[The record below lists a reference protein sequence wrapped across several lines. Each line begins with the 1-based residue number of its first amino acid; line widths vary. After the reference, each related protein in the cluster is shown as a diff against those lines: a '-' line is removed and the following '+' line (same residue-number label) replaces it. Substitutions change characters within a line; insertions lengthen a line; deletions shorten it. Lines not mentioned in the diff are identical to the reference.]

1 MFLGLALCATVAFAQ
16 TSKIM
21 KPVNSP
27 AAQDFK
33 EMMKSRSQEQPVD
46 YKASI
51 FTKDAVY
58 DTLRCFD
65 FATANMTGI
74 NYGSTCKLDSI
85 DQINGQTVGSMAHG
99 STSSKSYWN
108 RATDSA
114 NFETQLRTDFPVLS
128 YLTTP
133 QTGSNIMIRR
143 LQSYAQG
150 DNGLMFISLTD
161 YPIQTGTENI
171 NAYVE
176 FPAVARPSASDD
188 RPIVV
193 RWVQAYI
200 KFHDKE
206 YIDYK
211 IGSAWNTVEI
221 NVAGVDV
228 EVNEFGYFRLSQ
240 TMPFSLR
247 NESSI
252 QIRFRA
258 YSPAMNGDHLGEGD
272 FGWLIDDVTICA
284 LNRTVAADVINPYYI
299 DGFYGQ
305 IPQGM
310 NIPLTFGCQ
319 VQNTGIVDMNVNAVV
334 RAGAIGDAFE
344 TVAAGETTAVPQGN
358 PTDVFDI
365 VIDERGFYDHDSTV
379 DNLFQ
384 GDFYN
389 RATYGATEL
398 GDEYGKGGLSTET
411 AGMNGYMIYIVN
423 ADSSTVLGVYDTV
436 CYNVT
441 TPATTGHSNLSVPGA
456 RWSRD
461 NGIIPSGSSF
471 MPQWRNVGTTRQPRW
486 VWTNEGEPGDY
497 HHRMAGY
504 QVYISYVTGDVVPE
518 NFRFRGLEYVLA
530 TDSNFSITGSKI
542 QPFAFRVARG
552 SDGNWAWYDMGT
564 GADTM
569 YTLNDNDRNA
579 TLATEYTYM
588 LPDENYKAVNIEFPA
603 QPALQ
608 PNTMYLFGYELLNNG
623 NFAVAKTQTF
633 YRGANYATDSTNV
646 SYYSN
651 PETRPYYRQRDC
663 QEPYDAFTYDPQR
676 PSTDGSGLRFG
687 HTFSYLPMIRPIV
700 GELNAATTP
709 VALSCELTDEG
720 HEGDIFVSLQT
731 RNEDSIVC
739 DEVVDL
745 VSAADQ
751 TIFFFPEGNHCVIDS
766 VLANGQKLE
775 VYNQATGQ
783 GVLVAQNYDVED
795 PETGDILLARNYYG
809 MVLNAET
816 MQQLSSGIE
825 FTVYAHYVDYL
836 SIDPVAANV
845 SMRLAPNP
853 ATNAVKMNLSG
864 VEGKVNCSI
873 IDMSGRV
880 IYNANVNAE
889 VEQTIDLSGVPAGA
903 YFVRVTNDSFSKVE
917 KLIIK

>member
-21 KPVNSP
+21 KPVNLP
-27 AAQDFK
+27 VAQDFK
-33 EMMKSRSQEQPVD
+33 EMMKEKPVD

-74 NYGSTCKLDSI
+74 NYGSTCKLSAT
-85 DQINGQTVGSMAHG
+85 DQVNGQAIGNMAHG
-99 STSSKSYWN
+99 STSSLSYWN

-114 NFETQLRTDFPVLS
+114 NFINQLNTTFPGLKQWYGSIMVD
-128 YLTTP
+128 YLQYYST
-133 QTGSNIMIRR
+133 N
-143 LQSYAQG
+143 
-150 DNGLMFISLTD
+150 DNGFMFISLTD
-161 YPIQTGTENI
+161 YSINTGNENI

-176 FPAVARPSASDD
+176 FPAVARPSASDT
-188 RPIVV
+188 RPIVI
-193 RWVQAYI
+193 RWIQGFI
-200 KFHDKE
+200 KFYDQE
-206 YIDYK
+206 YVDYK
-211 IGSAWNTVEI
+211 IGNAWNATEV
-221 NVAGVDV
+221 NVTGVDV
-228 EVNEFGYFRLSQ
+228 ARNDIGAVRNSVTL
-240 TMPFSLR
+240 PFSLR

-258 YSPAMNGDHLGEGD
+258 YSPASRGGDY
-272 FGWLIDDVTICA
+272 GWLIDNVAICA
-284 LNRTVAADVINPYYI
+284 LNREVAAEIINANYI

-319 VQNTGIVDMNVNAVV
+319 VQNTGIVDMNVNAIV

-344 TVAAGETTAVPQGN
+344 TVAAGETTATPQGN
-358 PTDVFDI
+358 PNDVFDI
-365 VIDERGFYDHDSTV
+365 VVDERGFYDYDSTV
-379 DNLFQ
+379 TNSEQ
-384 GDFYN
+384 GAFWN

-398 GDEYGKGGLSTET
+398 GDEYGKGGLPTET
-411 AGMNGYMIYIVN
+411 AGLNGYMIYIVN
-423 ADSSTVLGVYDTV
+423 ADSSSVLGGYDTV
-436 CYNVT
+436 CYNVN
-441 TPATTGHSNLSVPGA
+441 TPATSGHSNLSVPGA
-456 RWSRD
+456 RWARD
-461 NGIIPSGSSF
+461 NGVIPSGSVF
-471 MPQWRNVGTTRQPRW
+471 MPQFISRGNGQWYVSNP
-486 VWTNEGEPGDY
+486 GEYGQY
-497 HHRMAGY
+497 HHRMPGY
-504 QVYISYVTGDVVPE
+504 MVLVSYVTGDVVPE
-518 NFRFRGLEYVLA
+518 NFRFRGLEFVVA
-530 TDSNFSITGSKI
+530 TDSNYTITGSKI
-542 QPFAFRVARG
+542 DPLAFRVARG
-552 SDGNWAWYDMGT
+552 NDGSWDWYNMTT
-564 GADTM
+564 GVDTNG
-569 YTLNDNDRNA
+569 YTLSDNDRNA

-588 LPDENYKAVNIEFPA
+588 LPEENYKAVNIEFPG

-608 PNTMYLFGYELLNNG
+608 PNTMYLFGYELKNNG
-623 NFAVAKTQTF
+623 YFAVAKTQTS
-633 YRGANYATDSTNV
+633 YRAANFATDSTTV

-651 PETRPYYRQRDC
+651 PDTKPYYRQRDA
-663 QEPYDAFTYDPQR
+663 QRFYEVLAYDPYY
-676 PSTDGSGLRFG
+676 DGVQSGASRGGGSFDY
-687 HTFSYLPMIRPIV
+687 FPMIRPIV
-700 GELNAATTP
+700 GELNAETTP
-709 VALSCELTDEG
+709 VALTCELSDEG

-731 RNEDSIVC
+731 RGGDSIVC
-739 DEVVDL
+739 DEDVEL
-745 VSAADQ
+745 VSATDQ
-751 TIFFFPEGNHCVIDS
+751 ILFFFPEGNHCVIDS
-766 VLANGQKLE
+766 ILANGQKLE
-775 VYNQATGQ
+775 LYNQATGQ
-783 GVLVAQNYDVED
+783 GVLQPVAYDVED
-795 PETGDILLARNYYG
+795 PESGEVLLSRYYYG

-816 MQQLSSGIE
+816 LQQFSDGIE
-825 FTVYAHYVDYL
+825 FTVHAHYVDYL

>member
-1 MFLGLALCATVAFAQ
+1 MKKVFMFLGLALCATVAFAQ

-21 KPVNSP
+21 KPVNLP
-27 AAQDFK
+27 VAQDFK
-33 EMMKSRSQEQPVD
+33 EMMKEKPVD

-74 NYGSTCKLDSI
+74 NYGSTCKLSAT
-85 DQINGQTVGSMAHG
+85 DQINGQAVGSMAHG

-114 NFETQLRTDFPVLS
+114 NFETQLRTNFPVLAG
-128 YLTTP
+128 LTTP
-133 QTGSNIMIRR
+133 QTGSNMMIRR

-161 YPIQTGTENI
+161 YPINSGTENI
-171 NAYVE
+171 NAYIE

-228 EVNEFGYFRLSQ
+228 EVNGFGYFRLSQ

-258 YSPAMNGDHLGEGD
+258 YSPAMNGTHLGEGD

-284 LNRTVAADVINPYYI
+284 LNRTVAAEIINPNYI

-310 NIPLTFGCQ
+310 NIPVTFGCQ
-319 VQNTGIVDMNVNAVV
+319 VQNTGIVDMNVNAIV

-344 TVAAGETTAVPQGN
+344 TVAAGESTAVPQGN

-379 DNLFQ
+379 TNSEQ
-384 GDFYN
+384 GAFWN
-389 RATYGATEL
+389 RATYGATEIS
-398 GDEYGKGGLSTET
+398 DEYGKGGLPTET
-411 AGMNGYMIYIVN
+411 AGLNGYMIYIVN
-423 ADSSTVLGVYDTV
+423 ADSSTVLGGYDTV
-436 CYNVT
+436 CYNVN
-441 TPATTGHSNLSVPGA
+441 TPATSGHSNLSVPGA
-456 RWSRD
+456 RWARD
-461 NGIIPSGSSF
+461 NGVIPSGSVF
-471 MPQWRNVGTTRQPRW
+471 MPQFVN
-486 VWTNEGEPGDY
+486 TNGLWYVSNPDQYGQY
-497 HHRMAGY
+497 HHRMPGY
-504 QVYISYVTGDVVPE
+504 MVLVSYVTGDVVPE
-518 NFRFRGLEYVLA
+518 NFRFRGLEYVVA
-530 TDSNFSITGSKI
+530 TDSNYSITGSKI
-542 QPFAFRVARG
+542 EPLAFRVARG
-552 SDGNWAWYDMGT
+552 SDGNWDWYNMTT

-588 LPDENYKAVNIEFPA
+588 LPDENYKAVNIEFPG

-608 PNTMYLFGYELLNNG
+608 PNTMYLFGYELKNNG
-623 NFAVAKTQTF
+623 YFAVAKTQF
-633 YRGANYATDSTNV
+633 SYRAENFATDSTYV

-651 PETRPYYRQRDC
+651 PETKPYYRQRDA
-663 QEPYDAFTYDPQR
+663 QRFSEVLAYDPYY
-676 PSTDGSGLRFG
+676 DGVQSGASRGGGSFDY
-687 HTFSYLPMIRPIV
+687 FPMIRPIV
-700 GELNAATTP
+700 GELSAETTP
-709 VALSCELTDEG
+709 VALSCELSDEG

-745 VSAADQ
+745 VSATDQ
-751 TIFFFPEGNHCVIDS
+751 TLFFLPEGNHCVIDS

-783 GVLVAQNYDVED
+783 GVLQPVAYDVED
-795 PETGDILLARNYYG
+795 PESGEVLLSRYYYG
-809 MVLNAET
+809 MVLTAEA

>member
-51 FTKDAVY
+51 FTKGEVY

-74 NYGSTCKLDSI
+74 NYGSTCKLSAT
-85 DQINGQTVGSMAHG
+85 DQVNGQAIGNMAHG
-99 STSSKSYWN
+99 STSSLSYWN

-114 NFETQLRTDFPVLS
+114 NYISMLSTTYPGLLQWYGRLLVQYLQLVNT
-128 YLTTP
+128 
-133 QTGSNIMIRR
+133 N
-143 LQSYAQG
+143 
-150 DNGLMFISLTD
+150 DNGFMFISLTD
-161 YPIQTGTENI
+161 YPIQTATENI

-176 FPAVARPSASDD
+176 FPAVQRESTTDQ
-188 RPIVV
+188 RPIVI
-193 RWVQAYI
+193 RWIQGLL
-200 KFHDKE
+200 KFQDKE
-206 YIDYK
+206 YVDYK
-211 IGSAWNTVEI
+211 MGTAWNSTEV
-221 NVAGVDV
+221 NVRGVDV
-228 EVNEFGYFRLSQ
+228 ELNGNGPLRMSVTL
-240 TMPFSLR
+240 PFALR
-247 NESSI
+247 SEPSV

-258 YSPAMNGDHLGEGD
+258 YSPAAGGGDY
-272 FGWLIDDVTICA
+272 GWLIDNVAICL
-284 LNRTVAADVINPYYI
+284 LNRATAGEINNPYFY

-310 NIPLTFGCQ
+310 NIPVTFACN
-319 VQNTGIVDMNVNAVV
+319 VKNIAINDMSVNAVV
-334 RAGAIGDAFE
+334 TAGAIGDAFE
-344 TVAAGETTAVPQGN
+344 AVAVGEAIDVPAGNSSETY
-358 PTDVFDI
+358 DI

-379 DNLFQ
+379 DNVFQ

-398 GDEYGKGGLSTET
+398 GDEYGKGGLPTET
-411 AGMNGYMIYIVN
+411 AGLNGYMVLLLN
-423 ADSSTVLGVYDTV
+423 NGDSILGGYDTV

-441 TPATTGHSNLSVPGA
+441 TPAATGHSNLSVPGA

-471 MPQWRNVGTTRQPRW
+471 MPQWHNVGTSDVPRW
-486 VWTNEGEPGDY
+486 VMTNEGEPGDY

-518 NFRFRGLEYVLA
+518 NFRFRGLEYVVA

-623 NFAVAKTQTF
+623 NFAVAKTQDY
-633 YRGANYATDSTNV
+633 YRGANYATDSTIV
-646 SYYSN
+646 YYSRN
-651 PETRPYYRQRDC
+651 PETRLYYRQREC
-663 QEPYDAFTYDPQR
+663 QEPYHAFTYDPQR
-676 PSTDGSGLRFG
+676 PSTDGSGSRFG

-709 VALSCELTDEG
+709 VALTCELTDEG

-731 RNEDSIVC
+731 RGGDSIVC

-751 TIFFFPEGNHCVIDS
+751 TLFFFPEGNHCVIDS

-775 VYNQATGQ
+775 VYSAATGQ
-783 GVLVAQNYDVED
+783 GDLVAQNYDVED
-795 PETGDILLARNYYG
+795 PETGDILLSRNYYG
-809 MVLNAET
+809 MILTAEAL
-816 MQQLSSGIE
+816 QQLSEGIE